1 MGLFGES
8 RKRVPCPAGRWTQV
22 LFHFGRG
29 YRQEIRVRVTAADG
43 GPVAGEYRETR
54 HFWIFPET
62 PKFGP
67 LEAEMGFTRYWINGI
82 YRIAV
87 HPERDCLVTIS

>member
-8 RKRVPCPAGRWTQV
+8 RKRVPCPAGELTQV

-29 YRQEIRVRVTAADG
+29 YPQEIRMRVEADDG
-43 GPVAGEYRETR
+43 GPVAGEFRETR
-54 HFWIFPET
+54 HFWIFPEAPT
-62 PKFGP
+62 VGP
-67 LEAEMGFTRYWINGI
+67 LETELTFHRRWINGI

-87 HPERDCLVTIS
+87 RPDRNCTVHID